1 MENEKELE
9 VNSNDTQEENEET
22 SNEESSEEQE
32 TSQENPEEL
41 IKQIKELKGQKDY
54 YQSQYKKVK
63 GKPKTTEYLSR
74 DEAML
79 IAQGYNE
86 NDLETLNTISKGK
99 GISLKEAKEDSLFKA
114 YKGNVE
120 KEEKS
125 KEAQLGASGGSP
137 TTGNST
143 GKPRADHKKHYEEL
157 KQKYQG

>member
-9 VNSNDTQEENEET
+9 VDSNDTQEENED
-22 SNEESSEEQE
+22 EESSEEQE

-41 IKQIKELKGQKDY
+41 KKQIKELKGQKDY

-143 GKPRADHKKHYEEL
+143 GKPRDDHKKHYEEL

>member
-9 VNSNDTQEENEET
+9 VDSNDTQEENED
-22 SNEESSEEQE
+22 EESSEEQE

-137 TTGNST
+137 TTGKST
-143 GKPRADHKKHYEEL
+143 GKPRDDHKKHYEEL
-157 KQKYQG
+157 KKKYQG